1 MVIPE
6 HIREKI
12 EQRLKLD
19 QEIKSYIEQNTKTE
33 GIDISSMEITNIPL
47 GSDNGYGVYC
57 NKQHALGSDFGHYYF
72 PMYDGSYLCVFF
84 DTDDW

>member
-47 GSDNGYGVYC
+47 GSDNGDGVYC
-57 NKQHALGSDFGHYYF
+57 TQEKIGGTFGHYYF
-72 PMYDGSYLCVFF
+72 PMDNGSYLCVFF
-84 DTDDW
+84 DTDD